1 MKVILLED
9 VKALGKKGQ
18 VVEVSVGYAK
28 NFILKKKLGL
38 EATGANMNDL
48 KLQKARDEQVA
59 QQQLDAA
66 KEQAALLEE
75 KSVTLSIKAGE
86 GGKAFGSVSSKEI
99 AAAYKEQC
107 NMEIDKKKIQLPESI
122 KTFGMH
128 EVPVKLHPQ
137 VTGKLHVKVVEAY
150 RQRIR
155 LKNKIFQLRDLC
167 LRALDTNLTCAKS
180 VRRNERKTWQQQM
193 RRF

>member
-18 VVEVSVGYAK
+18 VVEVSDGYAK

-48 KLQKARDEQVA
+48 KLQKARDEK
-59 QQQLDAA
+59 QLDAA

-137 VTGKLHVKVVEAY
+137 VTGKLHVKVVEA
-150 RQRIR
+150 
-155 LKNKIFQLRDLC
+155 
-167 LRALDTNLTCAKS
+167 
-180 VRRNERKTWQQQM
+180 
-193 RRF
+193 